1 MMLKRLVGSVT
12 LLLLTSAVPA
22 VAQVKGEVG
31 IFAGWTFADG
41 VSGNSFLAQDGNI
54 YNRLD
59 PKDSFGWGIDF
70 GVLVGEGAEVGFIY
84 GNQPSKLVAGGTRDT
99 EIGDMSVNTYHGY
112 FAYNFGGSDAK
123 FRPYVMGGFGATS
136 FGEVTYTRINPLVG
150 TGTIGSV
157 TKFSSTWGAG
167 VKAYPGN
174 HVGFRAGVR
183 FTPAYIK
190 SDAVGWWCDP
200 YWGCYVVGDAQYA
213 NLFDLTGGVT
223 FRF

>member
-1 MMLKRLVGSVT
+1 MMLKRIVCCLALLV
-12 LLLLTSAVPA
+12 LTGALPA
-22 VAQVKGEVG
+22 SAQVRGEVG

-41 VSGNSFLAQDGNI
+41 VSGDAFLAGDGNLYDRI
-54 YNRLD
+54 D
-59 PKDSFGWGIDF
+59 PKDSFGWGFDV
-70 GVLVGEGAEVGFIY
+70 GVLFGEGAEVGFIY
-84 GNQPSKLVAGGTRDT
+84 SNQPTQLEISGTATR

-123 FRPYVMGGFGATS
+123 VRPYIMGGFGATNYGS
-136 FGEVTYTRINPLVG
+136 VDFQTINRS
-150 TGTIGSV
+150 GTIGGV

-167 VKAYPGN
+167 IKAYPGKA
-174 HVGFRAGVR
+174 VGFRAGVR

-213 NLFDLTGGVT
+213 NLFDFTGGVT